1 MNCEKNSVK
10 CEGYPEK
17 TTWKSG
23 KEKAEEGTMISS
35 TCQMRAHELI
45 ASTANRLRRVS
56 LPNISLPPVITGVET
71 TGDKMFFHHYIYRL
85 SSIFTVEAEQDS
97 AFKSMLLPMAAQHA
111 GLMHSILAL
120 SSKHIDYRSPY
131 GIQFLKEHPDVDVET
146 LEQRSQYHEERA
158 FQELNADIER
168 NVEGDKCPVTIPTI
182 YGQMLCNVLQTLSN
196 ENPRGEHRVHL
207 QAYKSMIQQYVPDD
221 SEYSKFI
228 HEFFQY
234 HICADELIRLPPSN
248 ASIVVSDEWNL
259 PSTVLQ
265 PAAVR
270 LLGVSDGLFLYMSK
284 ITNIRNKIRQN
295 MELGVDP
302 VVDYTSLY
310 RAAEIDAGIR
320 DWTPAWPAGDSRD
333 LSAMLYRQMMWVYL
347 WRTIY
352 PPNSTTWKLDPRIKE
367 AVNGGITLLKLFGPR
382 DPSQT
387 LVLAP
392 AFVIGCAAFEPEQ
405 RQPIRDAIAVVKSYM
420 EYKNSDT
427 ALQVLE
433 EVWRLMDAKDERS
446 WDWQAIAHDMGIDF
460 LAT

>member
-17 TTWKSG
+17 MTWRSG
-23 KEKAEEGTMISS
+23 KEKAEEGTTLSACQQRADELISS
-35 TCQMRAHELI
+35 TA
-45 ASTANRLRRVS
+45 ARLRRVS
-56 LPNISLPPVITGVET
+56 LPNIKLPPVINGIET
-71 TGDKMFFHHYIYRL
+71 TGDQMFFHHYIYRL
-85 SSIFTVEAEQDS
+85 SSIFTVEAEQNN

-120 SSKHIDYRSPY
+120 SSKHIDYHSPY
-131 GIQFLKEHPDVDVET
+131 GIQFLQEHPDVDVET
-146 LEQRSQYHEERA
+146 LEQRSQYHQDRA
-158 FQELNADIER
+158 FEELNLDLRR
-168 NVEGDKCPVTIPTI
+168 NVDGDRCSVTIPTI

-196 ENPRGEHRVHL
+196 DNPRGEHRVHL
-207 QAYKSMIQQYVPDD
+207 QAYKSLIQQYVPEDGD
-221 SEYSKFI
+221 YLKFI

-234 HICADELIRLPPSN
+234 HICADELICLPTSD
-248 ASIVVSDEWNL
+248 ASFDASDDWNL

-295 MELGVDP
+295 MELGIDP

-320 DWTPAWPAGDSRD
+320 EWAPAWPAGDSRD
-333 LSAMLYRQMMWVYL
+333 LSAMLYKQMMWVYL

-352 PPNSTTWKLDPRIKE
+352 PPRATTWKPDSRITQ
-367 AVNGGITLLKLFGPR
+367 AVNDGIALLGLFGPR

-405 RQPIRDAIAVVKSYM
+405 REPIRKAIGVVKSYM

-446 WDWQAIAHDMGIDF
+446 WDWQSIAHDMGIDF